1 MLVHA
6 TTVAI
11 AGKGVLIRGA
21 PGGGKSDLALRLID
35 GGAKLVADD
44 WTEIMRRGKSLIA
57 SAPKA
62 IAGLMEVRGVG
73 VVKVRAV
80 KRARLVL
87 AVDLAGPEKIERLP
101 EAEWVEILKV
111 RLRLIRLAPFEVS
124 AAAKLRAA
132 LGVALRKKSYN
143 PDPLGP

>member
-132 LGVALRKKSYN
+132 LGVALR
-143 PDPLGP
+143 